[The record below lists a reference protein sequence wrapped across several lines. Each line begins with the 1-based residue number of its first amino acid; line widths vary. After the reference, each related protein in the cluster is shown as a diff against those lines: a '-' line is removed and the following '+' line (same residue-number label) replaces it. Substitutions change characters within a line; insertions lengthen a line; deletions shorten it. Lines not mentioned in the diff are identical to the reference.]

1 LKGGDISNATPPKI
15 VVLVDVVATIT
26 QKEVTSGTGL
36 FKKKSKK
43 SSFSINLKEVSHL
56 WSVGNRFGL
65 SIELAGFE
73 DQGWT
78 TEDLET
84 LMETLER
91 QVSNPF
97 NYAEVYADVDQLVS
111 LLPYRSNLKG
121 VIDLPGRVARYGSYG
136 VELSNL

>member
-15 VVLVDVVATIT
+15 VVLVDVVATLI
-26 QKEVTSGTGL
+26 QKETISGSGL
-36 FKKKSKK
+36 FKKKSVK
-43 SSFSINLKEVSHL
+43 SSFSLNLKEISHL
-56 WSVGNRFGL
+56 WTVGNRFGL

-78 TEDLET
+78 QDDLEKV
-84 LMETLER
+84 MDTLER

-97 NYAEVYADVDQLVS
+97 NYAEVYPDVDQLVA
-111 LLPYRSNLKG
+111 LLPYRNNLKG

>member
-1 LKGGDISNATPPKI
+1 MKGGDISNATPPKI
-15 VVLVDVVATIT
+15 VVLVDVVATLI
-26 QKEVTSGTGL
+26 QKETVSGSGL
-36 FKKKSKK
+36 FKKKSVK
-43 SSFSINLKEVSHL
+43 SSFSLNLKEISHL
-56 WSVGNRFGL
+56 WTVGNRFGL

-78 TEDLET
+78 QDDLEKV
-84 LMETLER
+84 MDTLER

-97 NYAEVYADVDQLVS
+97 NYAEVYPDVDQLVA
-111 LLPYRSNLKG
+111 LLPYRNNLKG

>member
-1 LKGGDISNATPPKI
+1 MKGGDISNATPPKI
-15 VVLVDVVATIT
+15 VVLVDVVATLI
-26 QKEVTSGTGL
+26 QKETISGSGL
-36 FKKKSKK
+36 FKKKSVK
-43 SSFSINLKEVSHL
+43 SSFSLNLKEISHL
-56 WSVGNRFGL
+56 WTVGNRFGL

-78 TEDLET
+78 QDDLEKV
-84 LMETLER
+84 MDTLER

-97 NYAEVYADVDQLVS
+97 NYAEVYPDVDQLVA
-111 LLPYRSNLKG
+111 LLPYRNNLKG

>member
-1 LKGGDISNATPPKI
+1 MKGGDISNATPPKI
-15 VVLVDVVATIT
+15 IVLVDVVATIV
-26 QKEVTSGTGL
+26 QKETVSGTGL

-56 WSVGNRFGL
+56 WSVANKYGL
-65 SIELAGFE
+65 SIELAGLE

-78 TEDLET
+78 IEDLET

-111 LLPYRSNLKG
+111 LLPYRNNLKG
-121 VIDLPGRVARYGSYG
+121 IIDLPGRVARYGSYG